1 MTLLYVAAGAICSCV
16 LAARAACYLRVL
28 LGLWTLWLLY
38 SRIIA
43 RRRTLW
49 CYVVMRSVVISRV
62 AYCVAMVAIGRI
74 TVVLRPMRLHLRLAV
89 IVVLRSLTVV

>member
-1 MTLLYVAAGAICSCV
+1 M
-16 LAARAACYLRVL
+16 

-49 CYVVMRSVVISRV
+49 CYVVTRSIIISRV
-62 AYCVAMVAIGRI
+62 TYRVAMVAIGRI
-74 TVVLRPMRLHLRLAV
+74 TVVLRPMRLHLRRAV
-89 IVVLRSLTVV
+89 IVVMRSITVV

>member
-1 MTLLYVAAGAICSCV
+1 M
-16 LAARAACYLRVL
+16 

-49 CYVVMRSVVISRV
+49 RYVVMRSVVISR
-62 AYCVAMVAIGRI
+62 ATYRVAIAVVGRI
-74 TVVLRPMRLHLRLAV
+74 TIVLRPMRLHLRLAV
-89 IVVLRSLTVV
+89 IVVLRSITVV

>member
-1 MTLLYVAAGAICSCV
+1 M
-16 LAARAACYLRVL
+16 
-28 LGLWTLWLLY
+28 LGLRILWLLY

-49 CYVVMRSVVISRV
+49 RYVVMRSVVISRV

-89 IVVLRSLTVV
+89 IVVLRSITVV